1 MATTTDA
8 QQRAMIDLKTIAL
21 MLVDLPEVANEW
33 AKLGEGERVSWSL
46 DWSNEMSGLQCL
58 AEYAREGLLT
68 PGQEARLRDL
78 LVELKAALPIVRRLN
93 LYAPPVLLEA

>member
-8 QQRAMIDLKTIAL
+8 QQRAMTDLKSIAL
-21 MLVDLPEVANEW
+21 MLGDLPDVADEW
-33 AKLGEGERVSWSL
+33 ATLGEGERVSWST

-68 PGQEARLRDL
+68 PDQEGRLHEL